1 MEQNLTLTL
10 SASLE
15 QVRNQFEDWRR
26 TRKSRREP
34 IPSRLWKAAV
44 KLSDS
49 YSIHSISK
57 ALRLNYSDLKDRVH
71 KQSAPEK
78 VKTLPAAGFIDLG
91 CSQSHFESECNI
103 EMQDATGL
111 KLKISVRGKADF
123 NLVQLAK
130 AFIDKGI

>member
-1 MEQNLTLTL
+1 VGNT
-10 SASLE
+10 
-15 QVRNQFEDWRR
+15 R
-26 TRKSRREP
+26 RKSKTVCITSVHPHACGEHSEYYP
-34 IPSRLWKAAV
+34 QFVSPDGSPH
-44 KLSDS
+44 

-78 VKTLPAAGFIDLG
+78 VKTLQAAGFIDLG

-123 NLVQLAK
+123 NLLQLAK
-130 AFIDKGI
+130 AFIDKGV

>member
-34 IPSRLWKAAV
+34 IPRRLWKAAV

-78 VKTLPAAGFIDLG
+78 IKTLPAAGFIDLK
-91 CSQSHFESECNI
+91 
-103 EMQDATGL
+103 AY
-111 KLKISVRGKADF
+111 RGHS
-123 NLVQLAK
+123 
-130 AFIDKGI
+130 KGVKV